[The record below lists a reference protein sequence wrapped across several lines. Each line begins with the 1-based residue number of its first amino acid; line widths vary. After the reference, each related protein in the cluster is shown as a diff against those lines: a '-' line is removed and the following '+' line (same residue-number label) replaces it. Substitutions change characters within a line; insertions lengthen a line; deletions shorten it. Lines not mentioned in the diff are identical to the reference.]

1 MKNYTSDGK
10 IDINHKKE
18 ENSNIP
24 KRVKGVKATIINS
37 RYRDYFNT
45 KFNKSKNRGTLCKF
59 YTQKNV
65 LYKLYK

>member
-1 MKNYTSDGK
+1 MKNYTSEGK
-10 IDINHKKE
+10 IDFNHKKE

-24 KRVKGVKATIINS
+24 KREKKVKATINA

-65 LYKLYK
+65 LYK